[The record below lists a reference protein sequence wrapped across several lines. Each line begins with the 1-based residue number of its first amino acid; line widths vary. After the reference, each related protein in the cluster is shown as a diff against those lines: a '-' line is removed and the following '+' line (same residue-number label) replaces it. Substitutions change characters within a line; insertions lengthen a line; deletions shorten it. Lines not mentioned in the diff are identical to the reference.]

1 MSPPILANVT
11 RGETIES
18 VHRGHLIVL
27 DGSGEQVLSLGSPE
41 TVTFLRSSCK
51 ALQAIPCITSGA
63 ADAFEFSE
71 EEVAIACSSHSGEAR
86 HVRIVQLMLERAGL
100 NEAHLRCG
108 THLPFNEKEAE
119 RMQRTGEYPT
129 QLHNNCSG
137 KHAAMLAFAKHI
149 EADLATYDSPDNP
162 VQVAILETIALFSE
176 VPLSEIKIGI
186 DGCAAPNFAMPVS
199 AMARSFLNLIAP
211 PDNFP
216 LPEKQAAERVVQA
229 MLKFPELIGGNVRL
243 DTMLMQ
249 AAPGRLISKVGA
261 EGVWL
266 CAVLPSEK
274 HPSGLGIAL
283 KIEDGD
289 DRRARPVVAVAI
301 LKQLGILSPDD
312 LPELSPMPLKNR
324 RGDVVGAVTAD
335 PGVVVH
341 PENRP

>member
-1 MSPPILANVT
+1 MSPPILANVI
-11 RGETIES
+11 RGETVES

-27 DGSGEQVLSLGSPE
+27 DGNRESVLSLGAPD
-41 TVTFLRSSCK
+41 TVTFFRSACK

-71 EEVAIACSSHSGEAR
+71 EEVALACSSHSGEAR
-86 HVRIVQLMLERAGL
+86 HVRIAQLMLERAGL

-149 EADLATYDSPDNP
+149 DADLATYDSPDNP
-162 VQVAILETIALFSE
+162 VQEAILETIALFSE
-176 VPLSEIKIGI
+176 VPVNEIKIGI

-199 AMARSFLNLIAP
+199 AMARSFLNLISP
-211 PDNFP
+211 PDSFP
-216 LPEKQAAERVVQA
+216 LAEKKAAERAVQS
-229 MLKFPELIGGNVRL
+229 MLKFPELIGGNERL

-249 AAPGRLISKVGA
+249 AAPGMIISKVGA
-261 EGVWL
+261 DGVWL
-266 CAVLPSEK
+266 CGVLPGEK
-274 HPSGLGIAL
+274 RPTGLGIAL

-312 LPELSPMPLKNR
+312 LPELSPMSVKNR
-324 RGDVVGAVTAD
+324 RGDIVGRVESVFD
-335 PGVVVH
+335 RSPL
-341 PENRP
+341 